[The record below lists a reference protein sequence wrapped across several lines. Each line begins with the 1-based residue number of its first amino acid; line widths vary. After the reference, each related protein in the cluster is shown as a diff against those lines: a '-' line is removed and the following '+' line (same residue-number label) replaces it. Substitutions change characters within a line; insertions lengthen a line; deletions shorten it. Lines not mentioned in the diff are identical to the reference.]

1 MNCAALLQRS
11 APTRLFQQ
19 EYVLIQPITTRNVDY
34 SDCFSVNQVLLFNM
48 DKVLGLAPRIIIVS
62 AIAVAFMKIFG
73 NQGILITLAIIAAL
87 LTALYFYQNKLLYM
101 PGRTCPIQIFR
112 ELLTLPKKTLKAI
125 VILQSIRLR
134 RQTSK
139 QPQLIM
145 YVFEDG

>member
-1 MNCAALLQRS
+1 
-11 APTRLFQQ
+11 
-19 EYVLIQPITTRNVDY
+19 
-34 SDCFSVNQVLLFNM
+34 M

-134 RQTSK
+134 R
-139 QPQLIM
+139 
-145 YVFEDG
+145 